1 MNLSEQTKIIQ
12 SFIQSHPN
20 VNTFSDSDELHKF
33 YGELIDCLVDHNHLY
48 YVESNPI
55 ISDKEYDELFSYLK
69 KIEELHPELISSNS
83 PTQSLVGQVSD
94 WFVQARHTVKL
105 ASLENTYNSDDL
117 NDRDERAKKVLH
129 KSLLNTNGEEKTI
142 WWTGIILQTKDQKYI
157 FQKRDHNTDINPWKI
172 VLFGW
177 WLQEKEEY
185 KICAVRELKE
195 ELQIDIDPD
204 TLEEIGDFKSH
215 VFPNTYIKI
224 FYCWS
229 LDESHLR
236 LQEWEKIIK
245 DSLENIDKN
254 PDITLFTKEVLQY
267 FQEKYLVSYTIE
279 PKFDGLSVELIYK
292 NGKFTQAITR
302 GDGRVGEDITANA
315 KTIKNIPQKLKHP
328 VDISVRG
335 EIMMPKSVWK
345 DLNKEREEEG
355 EIPFANTRNAASWSI
370 KLLDSKEVAKRGLVC
385 YVYDILR
392 YITTDHNK
400 ERKTTKI
407 NIYNQKISWEKTTE
421 EIENILETLWLPVY
435 PRTKQCTSIQE
446 VIETCL
452 DNKIK
457 QQLESEDIDF
467 DGLVIKVKDQ
477 SQRDILG
484 STDHHPRWAVA
495 YKFPAQLASTQIIS
509 VDFQVGRTGII
520 TPVGNLEPVELSG
533 VTIKRVSLHNF
544 DFIKEKD
551 LHIGDYVRIQR
562 SGEVIP
568 YVVSVI
574 KERRPNDAKEIEMP
588 GKCPSCGWKV
598 KNEDIHYYC
607 TNPKCQ
613 AKLKEQILHFVSK
626 NCMDIQGIW
635 ESIVDILVEQ
645 NIVQSIAD
653 IYKIPE
659 HSTQILLRKFPG
671 IGDKKVAEIINE
683 IEESKHQPL
692 RRLLNWLWI
701 PHVGKKMA
709 QDIVQAMVS
718 QQPVCL
724 EDILHI
730 LTDRDF
736 LITVYGIGDKTLDAL
751 VDYFSNTENQE
762 MLMHLRDI
770 GMKFAVDAGGYDLFK
785 EKKESFSITGTFPVS
800 RETIVTALEKEGYI
814 FHDTPIKSTQLMLIG
829 EKAWSK
835 KEKAQ
840 ELWLKIYEGW
850 DILTKYFPVLATL
863 KINETPTQPKI
874 TQTSLF
880 G

>member
-1 MNLSEQTKIIQ
+1 MTLSEQTKIIQ
-12 SFIQSHPN
+12 TYIKEHPSIKN
-20 VNTFSDSDELHKF
+20 ISDSDELHKL
-33 YGELIDCLVDHNHLY
+33 YTDVIDCLVDHNHLY
-48 YVESNPI
+48 YIESSPI
-55 ISDKEYDELFSYLK
+55 ISDKEYDELFAYLK
-69 KIEELHPELISSNS
+69 KIEEFHPELISSNS
-83 PTQSLVGQVSD
+83 PTQGLIGQVSE
-94 WFVQARHTVKL
+94 WFVQAQHTVKL
-105 ASLENTYNSDDL
+105 ASLENTYNAEDL
-117 NDRDERAKKVLH
+117 TDRDERIKKIL
-129 KSLLNTNGEEKTI
+129 EKDRE
-142 WWTGIILQTKDQKYI
+142 W
-157 FQKRDHNTDINPWKI
+157 I
-172 VLFGW
+172 V
-177 WLQEKEEY
+177 
-185 KICAVRELKE
+185 
-195 ELQIDIDPD
+195 P
-204 TLEEIGDFKSH
+204 EI
-215 VFPNTYIKI
+215 
-224 FYCWS
+224 
-229 LDESHLR
+229 
-236 LQEWEKIIK
+236 
-245 DSLENIDKN
+245 
-254 PDITLFTKEVLQY
+254 
-267 FQEKYLVSYTIE
+267 SYTIE

-292 NGKFTQAITR
+292 NGKLTQAITR
-302 GDGRVGEDITANA
+302 GDGRIGEDITANA

-385 YVYDILR
+385 YVYDILQ
-392 YITTDHNK
+392 TN
-400 ERKTTKI
+400 
-407 NIYNQKISWEKTTE
+407 N
-421 EIENILETLWLPVY
+421 ENESLETLWLPVY
-435 PRTKQCTSIQE
+435 PRTKQYSSIQE
-446 VIETCL
+446 VIEICL
-452 DNKIK
+452 DSKTK

-467 DGLVIKVKDQ
+467 DGLVIKVQDYNH
-477 SQRDILG
+477 RNFLW

-551 LHIGDYVRIQR
+551 LHIWDYVRIQR

-568 YVVSVI
+568 YIVGII
-574 KERRPNDAKEIEMP
+574 KERRNEQILPIEMP
-588 GKCPSCGWKV
+588 SKCPSCGWKV

-607 TNPKCQ
+607 TNPKCL

-626 NCMDIQGIW
+626 NCMDIQWIW

-653 IYKIPE
+653 IYRIPE

-671 IGDKKVAEIINE
+671 IGDKKVAEIVNE
-683 IEESKHQPL
+683 IGESKQQPL
-692 RRLLNWLWI
+692 RRLLNGLGI

-724 EDILHI
+724 EDILYI

-751 VDYFSNTENQE
+751 VDFFSDQDNQE

-770 GMKFAVDAGGYDLFK
+770 GMKFTVDAGGYDLFK
-785 EKKESFSITGTFPVS
+785 EKKESFSITGTFPIS
-800 RETIVTALEKEGYI
+800 RELIVTTLEKEGYI
-814 FHDTPIKSTQLMLIG
+814 FHDTPTKSTELMLIG

-840 ELWLKIYEGW
+840 ELWLTLYEGR
-850 DILTKYFPVLATL
+850 DVLCKQFPILATL
-863 KINETPTQPKI
+863 KIADQSSDQPKI

-880 G
+880 